1 MFVVKIINKFM
12 GKLEKIMEQF
22 EKLSQNKKDRI
33 VKHYL
38 ERLDHEAEDIKK
50 HEQLLAD
57 PNQNKLARE
66 LQERHVQCCIDYIK
80 ETGDTNIDRV
90 IFTADAL
97 QESSKY
103 GSWQAC
109 TDSTCELEK
118 LTEDG
123 YENISFS
130 A

>member
-1 MFVVKIINKFM
+1 MAKH
-12 GKLEKIMEQF
+12 EKIMEQF

-33 VKHYL
+33 VKRHL
-38 ERLDHEAEDIKK
+38 EKLEQEAENIEKRK
-50 HEQLLAD
+50 QLLAEL
-57 PNQNKLARE
+57 NQNKLARE
-66 LQERHVQCCIDYIK
+66 LQDRLVQCCIDYIK

-97 QESSKY
+97 QDSSKY
-103 GSWQAC
+103 GSWQPC

-118 LTEDG
+118 LTDSG
-123 YENISFS
+123 YETISFS

>member
-1 MFVVKIINKFM
+1 MEKHEKIIK
-12 GKLEKIMEQF
+12 QF
-22 EKLSQNKKDRI
+22 EKLSQDEKDRI

-38 ERLDHEAEDIKK
+38 ERLEQEANDIKNR
-50 HEQLLAD
+50 EQLLAV
-57 PNQNKLARE
+57 PNQNKLAKE
-66 LQERHVQCCIDYIK
+66 LQERLVQCCIDYIK
-80 ETGDTNIDRV
+80 ETRDTNIDRV
-90 IFTADAL
+90 IFTVDAL

-118 LTEDG
+118 STDNG
-123 YENISFS
+123 YETISFS

>member
-1 MFVVKIINKFM
+1 MKKFEE
-12 GKLEKIMEQF
+12 LTQD
-22 EKLSQNKKDRI
+22 QKDRI
-33 VKHYL
+33 VKHHL
-38 ERLDHEAEDIKK
+38 EKLEQEVENIKK
-50 HEQLLAD
+50 REQTLNI
-57 PNQNKLARE
+57 PESNKLARE
-66 LQERHVQCCIDYIK
+66 LQERLVQCCIDYIK
-80 ETGDTNIDRV
+80 EIGDTNIDRV

-109 TDSTCELEK
+109 TDSTCEIEK

-123 YENISFS
+123 YENIGFS

>member
-1 MFVVKIINKFM
+1 MEKH
-12 GKLEKIMEQF
+12 EKIMKQF
-22 EKLSQNKKDRI
+22 EKLSQDEKDRI

-38 ERLDHEAEDIKK
+38 ERLEQESNDIKNR
-50 HEQLLAD
+50 EQLLAV
-57 PNQNKLARE
+57 PNQNKLAKE
-66 LQERHVQCCIDYIK
+66 LQERLVQCCIDYIK

-90 IFTADAL
+90 IFTVDAL

-118 LTEDG
+118 STDNG
-123 YENISFS
+123 YETISFS

>member
-1 MFVVKIINKFM
+1 MSVV
-12 GKLEKIMEQF
+12 
-22 EKLSQNKKDRI
+22 QNIRLNAISIATYNAYHSYTTSAIPTDT
-33 VKHYL
+33 
-38 ERLDHEAEDIKK
+38 ERYVFIDPEEVENIKK
-50 HEQLLAD
+50 REQTLNI
-57 PNQNKLARE
+57 PESNKLARE
-66 LQERHVQCCIDYIK
+66 LQERLVQCCIDYIK